1 MENHKIS
8 CIVPIYNEA
17 SRVGSVLDV
26 LSKHPLIEEVVVV
39 NDGSTDNSEELL
51 KQRSDI
57 KLITYQKNR
66 GKTLA
71 LKEGFKA
78 AQNDLVILIDSDL
91 VGLDAE
97 AITALIEPVQNNQA
111 DITISLRKNALL
123 VDLFFNLDMVS
134 GERVF
139 NKNIL
144 GDLDILDTLPKFG
157 FESYLNQIII
167 AKALRL
173 TVVYWPKVVSPR
185 KAVKE
190 GLYAGIIGDYK
201 MVRQIIKMLT
211 FRGMI
216 KMFIKLHS
224 MRIIIR

>member
-1 MENHKIS
+1 MQKIS

-17 SRVGSVLDV
+17 TRVGSVLDA
-26 LSKHPLIEEVVVV
+26 LSKHSLIDEVIVV

-57 KLITYQKNR
+57 KLISYQKNR

-71 LKEGFKA
+71 LKEGLKA
-78 AQNDLVILIDSDL
+78 TQNDLVILIDSDL
-91 VGLDAE
+91 VGLDAQ
-97 AITALIEPVQNNQA
+97 AISTLVEPVIKNQA

-123 VDLFFNLDMVS
+123 VYLFFNLDFVS

-144 GDLDILDTLPKFG
+144 GNLDILDTLPKFG

-167 AKALRL
+167 AKKLRL

-190 GLYAGIIGDYK
+190 GSYAGIVGDFK
-201 MVRQIIKMLT
+201 MVRQIIKLLG
-211 FRGMI
+211 FGGMI
-216 KMFIKLHS
+216 KMFITLHS
-224 MRIIIR
+224 MRQVVR

>member
-1 MENHKIS
+1 MQKIS
-8 CIVPIYNEA
+8 CIVPIFNEA
-17 SRVGSVLDV
+17 RRVGSVLDV
-26 LSKHPLIEEVVVV
+26 LVKHSLIEEVIVV

-51 KQRSDI
+51 TQRNDI
-57 KLITYQKNR
+57 KLISYQKNR

-71 LKEGFKA
+71 LKEGLKA
-78 AQNDLVILIDSDL
+78 AQNDLVILVDSDL

-97 AITALIEPVQNNQA
+97 AITALINPVQSNQA

-123 VDLFFNLDMVS
+123 VYLFFNLDFVS

-139 NKNIL
+139 NKSIL
-144 GDLDILDTLPKFG
+144 GNLDHLHKLPNFG
-157 FESYLNQIII
+157 FESYLNQLIIE
-167 AKALRL
+167 KDLRL
-173 TVVYWPKVVSPR
+173 TVVYWPSVVSPR
-185 KAVKE
+185 KAVKD

-201 MVRQIIKMLT
+201 MVRQIIKLLT

-224 MRIIIR
+224 MRQIVR

>member
-1 MENHKIS
+1 MQKIS

-17 SRVGSVLDV
+17 SRVNSVLDV
-26 LSKHPLIEEVVVV
+26 LTRHSLIEEVIVV

-51 KQRSDI
+51 RQRGDI
-57 KLITYQKNR
+57 KLISYQKNR

-71 LKEGFKA
+71 LKEGFKV
-78 AQNDLVILIDSDL
+78 AQNDLVILVDSDL
-91 VGLDAE
+91 VGLDTD
-97 AITALIEPVQNNQA
+97 AITALIEPVIKNET

-144 GDLDILDTLPKFG
+144 GDLNRLDTLPKFG

-167 AKALRL
+167 EKNLRL
-173 TVVYWPKVVSPR
+173 TVVYWPKVASPR

-190 GLYAGIIGDYK
+190 GLYAGIVGDYK
-201 MVRQIIKMLT
+201 MVKQIIKLLT

-224 MRIIIR
+224 MRKIIR